1 MAQSKGIVGLTNI
14 GNTCYGNATLQV
26 LRHQVDF
33 TIFLLQDNHKDIL
46 KNRPASERTGLLT
59 AYGDLVKSLWMGENG
74 TVSTRP
80 FWSSMIPA
88 AIKSGF
94 EQFRVPIP
102 HDSHEFL
109 VFLLDE
115 FHEALKEEV
124 TMTIRAPDSSPDV
137 RGALTAWKTAFEKSY
152 SPLVELV
159 FGLQRKG
166 VLCEGCKKESVSWDT
181 MNCLKVSVPKQAEAV
196 DLLDLV
202 IAEGKTEEIDE
213 YSCDHCKPQ
222 RHKAKIVRSL
232 WRLGNWVIVVM
243 KRIEN
248 NGRRINTPVNIPLQ
262 MNFGRAFHEASAE
275 TSRSDTYDLF
285 GTIHHHGS
293 AGGGHY
299 TAQARHP
306 VSGQWAHY
314 DDESAR
320 SIPGPS
326 LDPST
331 YIVMYRKLVPSG
343 TGGTGDAAGG
353 AVEEEDA
360 SRAKEA

>member
-1 MAQSKGIVGLTNI
+1 
-14 GNTCYGNATLQV
+14 
-26 LRHQVDF
+26 
-33 TIFLLQDNHKDIL
+33 
-46 KNRPASERTGLLT
+46 
-59 AYGDLVKSLWMGENG
+59 
-74 TVSTRP
+74 
-80 FWSSMIPA
+80 
-88 AIKSGF
+88 
-94 EQFRVPIP
+94 
-102 HDSHEFL
+102 
-109 VFLLDE
+109 
-115 FHEALKEEV
+115 
-124 TMTIRAPDSSPDV
+124 
-137 RGALTAWKTAFEKSY
+137 
-152 SPLVELV
+152 
-159 FGLQRKG
+159 
-166 VLCEGCKKESVSWDT
+166 